1 VPKAKPRLL
10 SALSF
15 SKLSWVPKKGKS
27 LGKSEAESHTRP
39 GKLSHNYGKSPFFMG
54 KSTISTGPF
63 SIISYVYQRLFLLT
77 MNDFFVELHGF
88 SDIGPMFVIELT
100 KKYAAIRGSNEP
112 RVRRWDVHPL
122 LSHILWV
129 SENWGYS
136 KKKC

>member
-1 VPKAKPRLL
+1 MENHH
-10 SALSF
+10 F
-15 SKLSWVPKKGKS
+15 SWVNPLFR
-27 LGKSEAESHTRP
+27 LGHFLCR
-39 GKLSHNYGKSPFFMG
+39 
-54 KSTISTGPF
+54 
-63 SIISYVYQRLFLLT
+63 YVYQRLFLLT

-100 KKYAAIRGSNEP
+100 KKCAAIRASNEP

>member
-1 VPKAKPRLL
+1 MEHHH
-10 SALSF
+10 F
-15 SKLSWVPKKGKS
+15 SWVNPLFR
-27 LGKSEAESHTRP
+27 LGHFLCR
-39 GKLSHNYGKSPFFMG
+39 
-54 KSTISTGPF
+54 
-63 SIISYVYQRLFLLT
+63 YVYQRLFLLT

-100 KKYAAIRGSNEP
+100 KKYGSNEP

-136 KKKC
+136 KKKMLEFGGLSLCDHHFPYLNANLRSIPHFPISQLSGSNSFSHLLPIL